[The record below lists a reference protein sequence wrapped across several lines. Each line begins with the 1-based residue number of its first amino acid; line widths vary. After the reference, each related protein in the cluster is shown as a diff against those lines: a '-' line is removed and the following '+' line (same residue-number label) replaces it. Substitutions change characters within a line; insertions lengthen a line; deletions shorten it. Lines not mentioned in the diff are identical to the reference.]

1 MRAVNHGK
9 LIKKLRSERGITQ
22 NQLAYGISS
31 RGTLAAF
38 ENRGSRISFDILI
51 QYLERMNITLEEYS
65 FLYMDSH
72 VSDKRLLAKK
82 MIHDTTDDES
92 AGKIINNLY
101 SRYKETG
108 DNFYYFTYLMNDLL
122 IQFLHDQEKDFST
135 SEEATILKKHLE
147 SVESWGRFELSI
159 LINCLFI
166 FETDFIINAINYRI
180 KKMKL
185 FIDNTYFSSDW
196 NSFIFNVLRLS
207 FIRNEPYLRSYIFKN
222 LESSFLDSST
232 FDRTKYVSFK
242 LLHQLKMKND
252 SNVLNQLNAMLE
264 AIKISGDDALYQFIN
279 EFKEKCISPR

>member
-1 MRAVNHGK
+1 AVNHGK

-147 SVESWGRFELSI
+147 SVESWGR
-159 LINCLFI
+159 
-166 FETDFIINAINYRI
+166 
-180 KKMKL
+180 
-185 FIDNTYFSSDW
+185 
-196 NSFIFNVLRLS
+196 
-207 FIRNEPYLRSYIFKN
+207 
-222 LESSFLDSST
+222 
-232 FDRTKYVSFK
+232 
-242 LLHQLKMKND
+242 
-252 SNVLNQLNAMLE
+252 
-264 AIKISGDDALYQFIN
+264 
-279 EFKEKCISPR
+279 